1 MCVFTFRLE
10 IELLCRST
18 APFAKTD
25 TNMTDTV
32 RITVIL
38 WCGCVSI
45 IDVEK
50 Q

>member
-1 MCVFTFRLE
+1 VQ

-18 APFAKTD
+18 AQSAKTE

-32 RITVIL
+32 CITVTL
-38 WCGCVSI
+38 WCVCVSLV
-45 IDVEK
+45 DVEK